1 MSSAISKLE
10 GCELPHLLTEP
21 FVMHRIRARLL
32 QAFFTNAASEVYLP
46 DLLALTPVSLRRRLF
61 ANLIQ
66 ALPNIATIFQDSES
80 LLELVPFASLAD
92 VLQLPS
98 KEAGKRL
105 EAIQN
110 HLQREVQSV
119 PASKLSL
126 VTISTQAL
134 VDLVTEY
141 FPFHSKAARSL
152 LSFKAIGD
160 HAGWSITQILA
171 SSSREEWP
179 TILNAAGIEAG
190 ECLDRIV
197 QVKRECCDFR
207 SPLKLGSR
215 FIMC

>member
-66 ALPNIATIFQDSES
+66 VLPNIATIFQDSES

-98 KEAGKRL
+98 KDAGKRL
-105 EAIQN
+105 QAIQKN
-110 HLQREVQSV
+110 LQREVQSV
-119 PASKLSL
+119 PSSTRLL
-126 VTISTQAL
+126 GTITAQAL
-134 VDLVTEY
+134 VDLVTEC

-152 LSFKAIGD
+152 LSFKAVGE
-160 HAGWSITQILA
+160 HEGCSITQVLA
-171 SSSREEWP
+171 LSCCEEWP
-179 TILNAAGIEAG
+179 MILNAAGIEAG
-190 ECLDRIV
+190 DCTDRIA
-197 QVKRECCDFR
+197 QVT
-207 SPLKLGSR
+207 
-215 FIMC
+215 

>member
-1 MSSAISKLE
+1 VTPSFRSCKNCSTDWCWVCREKGASHTRCPKPLKEVAQSNPRERFKLMSSAISKLE

-98 KEAGKRL
+98 KDAGKRL
-105 EAIQN
+105 QAIQKN
-110 HLQREVQSV
+110 LQRDTPKPQPQTPNPKPQTVTRF
-119 PASKLSL
+119 SL
-126 VTISTQAL
+126 RQGVYRRQN
-134 VDLVTEY
+134 
-141 FPFHSKAARSL
+141 R
-152 LSFKAIGD
+152 
-160 HAGWSITQILA
+160 TQI
-171 SSSREEWP
+171 
-179 TILNAAGIEAG
+179 
-190 ECLDRIV
+190 
-197 QVKRECCDFR
+197 KR
-207 SPLKLGSR
+207 
-215 FIMC
+215 